1 MTPEQKSALQ
11 QHVNEIAKI
20 LYADC
25 DPDSLQTLAD
35 IETTVR
41 DKMLEHV
48 NPQVGF
54 FLSTARRLQ
63 RQAENANSKVVL
75 EN

>member
-1 MTPEQKSALQ
+1 MTPEQKAALQ

-25 DPDSLQTLAD
+25 DPESLQTLAD

-48 NPQVGF
+48 NPEIGF
-54 FLSTARRLQ
+54 FYQ
-63 RQAENANSKVVL
+63 QQNENKRGQKTQTQK
-75 EN
+75 

>member
-1 MTPEQKSALQ
+1 MMTPEQKAALQ
-11 QHVNEIAKI
+11 QHVDAIAKI

-25 DPDSLQTLAD
+25 DPESLQTLAD

-48 NPQVGF
+48 SPQVGV
-54 FLSTARRLQ
+54 FLSEAKPTPVG
-63 RQAENANSKVVL
+63 EEIVG
-75 EN
+75 

>member
-1 MTPEQKSALQ
+1 MTPEQKTALQ
-11 QHVNEIAKI
+11 QHVDEIAKI

-25 DPDSLQTLAD
+25 DPASLQTLAE

-48 NPQVGF
+48 SPQVGF
-54 FLSTARRLQ
+54 FYPQQNQHDRR
-63 RQAENANSKVVL
+63 KKTPPKK
-75 EN
+75 